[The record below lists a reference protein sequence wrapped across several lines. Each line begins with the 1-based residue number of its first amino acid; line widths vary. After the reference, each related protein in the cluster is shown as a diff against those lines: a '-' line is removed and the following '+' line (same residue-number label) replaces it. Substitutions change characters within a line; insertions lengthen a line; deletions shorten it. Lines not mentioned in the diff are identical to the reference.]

1 MLVASDKGE
10 LDSWYYALGLMWL
23 NSRTIIMGGSMKKLF
38 GFLMVGLA
46 FTALQVAMV
55 ADAHAF
61 STQDMGVGLKF
72 KDMVDT
78 VIPEKQNSAT
88 REMERVMDYAY
99 MVHNKQCAKIEES
112 DGRTNIL
119 NATPTPQEIEQGRAE
134 YDACVQD
141 AGQSRN
147 AQMQCSDIGAVGG
160 GN

>member
-1 MLVASDKGE
+1 
-10 LDSWYYALGLMWL
+10 
-23 NSRTIIMGGSMKKLF
+23 MKKLF

-61 STQDMGVGLKF
+61 STQDIKPGLTMDQMVG
-72 KDMVDT
+72 T
-78 VIPEKQNSAT
+78 VGGAITSSSEVKK
-88 REMERVMDYAY
+88 MERVMEYAY
-99 MVHNKQCAKIEES
+99 MVHNKQCAKIEDK
-112 DGRTNIL
+112 DGRTNCL
-119 NATPTPQEIEQGRAE
+119 NATPTRQEIEQGRAE

-147 AQMQCSDIGAVGG
+147 AQMQCSDIGDIGG

>member
-1 MLVASDKGE
+1 MGLNKGE

-23 NSRTIIMGGSMKKLF
+23 NSRTIIMGWSMKKLF

-61 STQDMGVGLKF
+61 STQQDMGVGLKF
-72 KDMVDT
+72 KDMADT
-78 VIPEKQNSAT
+78 VVPVTANSAVK
-88 REMERVMDYAY
+88 EMERVMDYAY
-99 MVHNKQCAKIEES
+99 MVHNKQCAKIEDS
-112 DGRTNIL
+112 DGRTNCL

-141 AGQSRN
+141 AGQSRD
-147 AQMQCSDIGAVGG
+147 AQMQCSDIGDVGG